1 MATRH
6 LIFFLL
12 QEIFHQ
18 RSVTG
23 NRITSSNYVITES
36 HSQIMTDM
44 TTSGRPQVE
53 GALDGL
59 SDNDTKLSDLNRKR
73 RYFLRN
79 RPENDTRATSQ
90 KQKIDE
96 NLKLCIFKPTEDT

>member
-23 NRITSSNYVITES
+23 NGITSSNYVITES

-59 SDNDTKLSDLNRKR
+59 SDNDTKVSDISASLTLLVLTSELDILG
-73 RYFLRN
+73 YM
-79 RPENDTRATSQ
+79 RAFQ
-90 KQKIDE
+90 NCLEKI
-96 NLKLCIFKPTEDT
+96 LA